1 MYLTGSR
8 AARRAADAS
17 GGQDSP
23 ESKVR
28 VPFNVKML
36 GTVSLLTDISSE
48 MFVAILG
55 YYLIYVEHQSP
66 NTAGFL
72 DGLYAG
78 IPALLAIPAAYLAD
92 RWQRR
97 KALAGFGYGLSAVT
111 KLGFPLVGPSVGG
124 LGGLMSADRLGK
136 GFRSAPRDALIS
148 LSTEPEH
155 QARSFGVHRMMDT
168 VGAFLGPLLAALM
181 LGLTVRLGGERKA
194 FDAVFVVSFCV
205 AAVGLAVFWLYVTDH
220 REPALEPRRVS
231 VAAVARLVHEPW
243 FFRTA
248 VAVALLGV
256 ATVSDTFVYL
266 TIAHAVH
273 LEAWQYALL
282 ATGTTGTYL
291 LLAIPMG
298 NLADRIGRWKVF
310 VAGHLALVAAY
321 LLLAS
326 SAKSW
331 LLLGGLLLPGFAY
344 AATDGVLMAYCGPKI
359 PRQLRST
366 GMAVMG
372 GIAGLAG
379 FGSSVVF
386 GAAWAHHSPRTVM
399 LWFAVAMAVAVA
411 VATLLVSPWRAD
423 TDAPLAESVENAGGP
438 AVVPVPGTAE
448 IAGTAR
454 TVGAADVAGVSGP
467 VETAPTG
474 TENSDV

>member
-1 MYLTGSR
+1 VYLTGSR
-8 AARRAADAS
+8 TARRAADAAE
-17 GGQDSP
+17 GQGRP
-23 ESKVR
+23 ENRVR

-36 GTVSLLTDISSE
+36 GTVSLLTDVSSE

-66 NTAGFL
+66 DTAGFL
-72 DGLYAG
+72 DGLYVG

-97 KALAGFGYGLSAVT
+97 KALAGLGYGLSAVT
-111 KLGFPLVGPSVGG
+111 KLGFPAVGPSVGG
-124 LGGLMSADRLGK
+124 LGGLMSSDRLGK
-136 GFRSAPRDALIS
+136 GLRSAPRDALIS

-181 LGLTVRLGGERKA
+181 LALTVQLGGEREA

-231 VAAVARLVHEPW
+231 VGAVARLVHEPW

-248 VAVALLGV
+248 VAVALLGL

-273 LEAWQYALL
+273 LAAWQYALL

-310 VAGHLALVAAY
+310 VAGHVALVAAY

-326 SAKSW
+326 SATNW
-331 LLLGGLLLPGFAY
+331 LLLGGLLLPGFGY

-359 PRQLRST
+359 PRPLRAT
-366 GMAVMG
+366 GMAVMAG
-372 GIAGLAG
+372 VGGLAG

-386 GAAWAHHSPRTVM
+386 GAMWSTGSPRTVM
-399 LWFAVAMAVAVA
+399 LWYAGAMAVAVVA
-411 VATLLVSPWRAD
+411 ATLLVSPWRAE
-423 TDAPLAESVENAGGP
+423 TDAPLAEDAEGAEGAQIAENAEN
-438 AVVPVPGTAE
+438 VV
-448 IAGTAR
+448 
-454 TVGAADVAGVSGP
+454 
-467 VETAPTG
+467 PTG